1 MKWEI
6 FNLGEVSKSIQTG
19 PFGSQLHQSDYSE
32 EGYPVIMPKDLIE
45 GHISEASIARVSKK
59 HVERLCKHKT
69 ELGDIIYSRRGDVGR
84 CAFVTDKETGWL
96 CGTGCIR
103 VTIDKSKAVSK
114 YVFYY
119 LQTSESIGWVEN
131 HAVGSTMLN
140 LNTSILSG
148 VPLKLPPKNVQN
160 KIVDVLSAYDCQ
172 IENNQKQIKLLEEAA
187 QRLYKEWFI
196 DLRFPGHETTPIVN
210 GIPEGWRKG
219 MISEI
224 VEYYDK
230 IRKPLSS
237 IERKAFQGKYKYY
250 GAAGVLDHVKEF
262 LYDGTFLLMGEDGTV
277 INPNGTPVL
286 QYVSGKFWVNN
297 HAHVLKGKKPY
308 STEFVYMMFNQLQVT
323 DIVTGVAQPKISQ
336 ARLNQKGIIIPS
348 IGLVLEYSKKTD
360 SIFKSIILL
369 TERIEI
375 LQQARDR
382 LLPKLMS
389 GEIEV

>member
-59 HVERLCKHKT
+59 YVERLCKHKT

-160 KIVDVLSAYDCQ
+160 KIVDVLSSYDCQ

-210 GIPEGWRKG
+210 GIPEGWKKG

-237 IERKAFQGKYKYY
+237 IERKSFQGKYKYY

-308 STEFVYMMFNQLQVT
+308 STEFVYMMLNQLQVT

-369 TERIEI
+369 SERIEI